1 MIRDQL
7 ENVKCFLLSYTNNQ
21 PPIIVE
27 RAICMKFLSHYSLIG
42 DHVKSAQRL
51 SIVLIQ
57 QFINAHAAFCLLNYQ
72 IISVR

>member
-27 RAICMKFLSHYSLIG
+27 RAICMKFLFPRSHYSLIG
-42 DHVKSAQRL
+42 DHMKSAP
-51 SIVLIQ
+51 
-57 QFINAHAAFCLLNYQ
+57 
-72 IISVR
+72 